1 MIVRSGKTLIGGF
14 PVKALFAATLG
25 VLVLAGI
32 AAGTEATV
40 IPPVTYAD
48 VLFVVA
54 EEREDGAWLFD
65 VTVRHEDTGWEHY
78 ADAWEVLS
86 PDGSM
91 LAKRVLAH
99 PHVGEQPFTRSLSG
113 IEIPPEYEQVLVR
126 AHDLVHGYG
135 GREVIVSL
143 LTETGPGFETRR
155 ATLIPRELVAKWV
168 GKAPEVDG
176 VIDPIWETV
185 PPLTVPLDCASWGW
199 AVVTLRAATHRQRL
213 YLLARWPE
221 AAPVATAGVV
231 NKLTLHWNIV
241 PDFIHC
247 SIACHTAY
255 FDAQRELQALNA
267 ETIPQAGHESLPAA
281 GGWENGEWTVEWS
294 RPLLS
299 SNPYDLQMSDL
310 TIDYP
315 FRVKVF
321 DHRVNQP
328 DPMSDTVLLRFEPTH
343 ASS

>member
-1 MIVRSGKTLIGGF
+1 M
-14 PVKALFAATLG
+14 KALFAATLC
-25 VLVLAGI
+25 VLLLAGI

-40 IPPVTYAD
+40 TPPVTYAD

-54 EEREDGAWLFD
+54 EEREDGTWLFD

-91 LAKRVLAH
+91 LAQRVLAH
-99 PHVGEQPFTRSLSG
+99 PHVDEQPFTRSLSG

-143 LTETGPGFETRR
+143 LTETGSGFEVRR
-155 ATLIPRELVAKWV
+155 VTSNPPELVAKRV
-168 GKAPEVDG
+168 GQPLEADG

-185 PPLTVPLDCASWGW
+185 PPLTVPLDCASRSC
-199 AVVTLRAATHRQRL
+199 VDVTLRAAYDSEQL

-221 AAPVATAGVV
+221 AAPVTTTGVV

-241 PDFIHC
+241 PEFIHC

-267 ETIPQAGHESLPAA
+267 ETIPQAGHEPLPAA
-281 GGWENGEWTVEWS
+281 GGWENGEWIVEWS

-299 SNPYDLQMSDL
+299 GNPYDQQMSDL
-310 TIDYP
+310 TIEYP

-321 DHRVNQP
+321 DHRANQP
-328 DPMSDTVLLRFEPTH
+328 DPMSDAVMLRFEPTR
-343 ASS
+343 AG